1 MDDGIDRLAEQ
12 LRRAAAARDAEP
24 ADAAIDDAIPML
36 TEIVDVD
43 RYDAEELPQSLSQV
57 DWPQL
62 ALRVQE
68 HVLER
73 LLGRSD
79 LLLDPQLDATLRAL
93 LARATET
100 LAVELQATLRQMIR
114 DLVARAVTDE
124 LTRLHAE
131 MTRRDAGP
139 DGA

>member
-57 DWPQL
+57 DWPHL

-68 HVLER
+68 NVLER
-73 LLGRSD
+73 LLGRAD
-79 LLLDPQLDATLRAL
+79 LLLDPQLEATLRAL

-100 LAVELQATLRQMIR
+100 LALELHATLRQMIR
-114 DLVARAVTDE
+114 DLVARAVTEE

-131 MTRRDAGP
+131 MTRRDAGQ
-139 DGA
+139 DRS

>member
-12 LRRAAAARDAEP
+12 LRRAAAARDGEP
-24 ADAAIDDAIPML
+24 ANAAIDDAIPML

-68 HVLER
+68 NVLER